1 MKLFRIYIFL
11 PFLFFFI
18 LFNKNSLSINDN
30 HIKKIENYLNKL
42 NNITSNFIQ
51 IDSNGLK
58 AEGKIYLSKPGKL
71 RIEYKEKKKP
81 LIVADGTW
89 LHFFDIELNEVQ
101 SVVINKSPAWILL
114 KKKVDLKKDFKIEK
128 LEKKKNKISI
138 TLSNQNTENVQEIK
152 LVFSENPL
160 TLNKWIVSDFQEID
174 TTVSLL
180 KIKKQNKF
188 DPKVFLLVE

>member
-128 LEKKKNKISI
+128 LEKKK
-138 TLSNQNTENVQEIK
+138 
-152 LVFSENPL
+152 
-160 TLNKWIVSDFQEID
+160 
-174 TTVSLL
+174 
-180 KIKKQNKF
+180 KIK
-188 DPKVFLLVE
+188 FL